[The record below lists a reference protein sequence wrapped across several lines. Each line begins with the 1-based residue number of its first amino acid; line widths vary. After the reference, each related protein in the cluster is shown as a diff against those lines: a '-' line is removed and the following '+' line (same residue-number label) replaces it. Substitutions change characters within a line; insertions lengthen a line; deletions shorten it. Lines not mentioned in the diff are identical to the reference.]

1 MNCLVC
7 GYPDASTLCPRC
19 GTDLRLLAGESGE
32 ARLEI
37 QPTHPRVDDSPERA
51 ERKATKRSD

>member
-19 GTDLRLLAGESGE
+19 GTDLRLLSGESGE
-32 ARLEI
+32 ARLVI
-37 QPTHPRVDDSPERA
+37 APTDPDMHLAQERG
-51 ERKATKRSD
+51 ERKSAKRQA

>member
-19 GTDLRLLAGESGE
+19 GTDLRLLAGEGGE

-37 QPTHPRVDDSPERA
+37 ASTRAPVDQSSDRA
-51 ERKATKRSD
+51 ERRAAKRPE